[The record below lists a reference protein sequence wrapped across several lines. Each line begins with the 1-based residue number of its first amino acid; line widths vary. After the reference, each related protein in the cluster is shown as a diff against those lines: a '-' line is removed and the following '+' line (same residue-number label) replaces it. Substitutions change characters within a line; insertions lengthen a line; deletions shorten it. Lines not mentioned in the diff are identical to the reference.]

1 VNFSLN
7 SPTSPLVEIIPLG
20 LVEETACAVVEANLL
35 ALMNLPVQFQAPW
48 LSPDFAHI
56 KSRNQF
62 NAASILQVLSRE
74 RSPNKLRLAMTALDL
89 CLPIF
94 SYVFG
99 EAVLGGYLAVVSL
112 YRLGRGSDGGE
123 VPSSLFYERL
133 AKVSLHEVSH
143 ALGVRHCREK
153 DCLMHFSQGLQR
165 LDNVPLHFCPKC
177 QAALYR
183 CRQNLVEKI
192 E

>member
-35 ALMNLPVQFQAPW
+35 ALMNLPSQFQAPW
-48 LSPDFAHI
+48 LPPDFAHI

-133 AKVSLHEVSH
+133 AKVGLHEVSH
-143 ALGVRHCREK
+143 ALGVPHCREK

-165 LDNVPLHFCPKC
+165 LDSVPLSFCPKC
-177 QAALYR
+177 QAALHR
-183 CRQNLVEKI
+183 CRQNLVERI
-192 E
+192 A